1 MSQESRFSY
10 STLPSQTSEEYDD
23 EFLDELH
30 EVDELYFAVN
40 EQNSDISDGDSDT
53 DLNEANYESDE
64 DDHVFVEPSDSDN
77 IVNITQNRFQNE
89 TCGCK
94 EFYDGKPCSKVID
107 FDSVIEFREHC
118 RELSREELDIVIK
131 VELFSHRRTGSHTE
145 AKNIKPK
152 KNSAHTRNFSSMAT
166 GYVEPH
172 FVSYMAL
179 GEKSCKL

>member
-1 MSQESRFSY
+1 MNK
-10 STLPSQTSEEYDD
+10 T
-23 EFLDELH
+23 
-30 EVDELYFAVN
+30 
-40 EQNSDISDGDSDT
+40 DISDGDSDT

-77 IVNITQNRFQNE
+77 IEYITQNRFQNE

-166 GYVEPH
+166 
-172 FVSYMAL
+172 
-179 GEKSCKL
+179 